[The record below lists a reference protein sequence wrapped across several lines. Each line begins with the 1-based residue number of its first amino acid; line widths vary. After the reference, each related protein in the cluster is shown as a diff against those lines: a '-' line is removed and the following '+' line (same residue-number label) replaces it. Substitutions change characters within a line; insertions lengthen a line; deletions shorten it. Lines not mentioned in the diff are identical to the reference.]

1 MNYIECSIDANG
13 LYNNGLHV
21 YEHKIDISKDGVKT
35 ETLTPVDWN
44 KYFVITDAPLDTIA
58 KLKARETL
66 NASKDITPKQLNNI
80 IFFEQLKAFR
90 R

>member
-1 MNYIECSIDANG
+1 MNYIRCGIDANG

-21 YEHKIDISKDGVKT
+21 YEHKIDISNGVKT
-35 ETLTPVDWN
+35 ETLAPVDWN
-44 KYFVITDAPLDTIA
+44 KYFIITDAPLGTA
-58 KLKARETL
+58 EQLRARETL